1 MTKILFLKILLS
13 VSSHEFLLGAL
24 EAIGDVVCGLVLGDG
39 VLRYS
44 GHRRVKREMLRFVTE
59 NDLVIHSRFML
70 TGDYD
75 TGTEYRSMVLQSDLR
90 QYSNSPK
97 EERRPAP

>member
-1 MTKILFLKILLS
+1 M
-13 VSSHEFLLGAL
+13 SSHEFLLGAL

-59 NDLVIHSRFML
+59 NALVKVRMFMGDLGDRGQRVI
-70 TGDYD
+70 D
-75 TGTEYRSMVLQSDLR
+75 
-90 QYSNSPK
+90 
-97 EERRPAP
+97 